1 MRDPTV
7 GGWPTPRDM
16 QANGVRL
23 SVVDEGRGPLVLLC
37 HGWPELAFSWRHQI
51 APLASAGFR
60 VLAPDLRGFGRS
72 DAPDDIAA
80 YSVLDMV
87 GDLVSLVAAAGEE
100 RAVIVGHDWGATIAW
115 TAALLRPDLFRA
127 VAALSVPFR
136 PRGPAPPV
144 AALRAA
150 GRHDFYWVYFQE
162 PGVAEAEF
170 ERDPAATIRR
180 LLYWGS
186 GDAPPGGRRSE
197 AGLLGVQPGGGFL
210 DGATDPAALPAWLD
224 PAALEHHVAEYRRT
238 GFRGGLNLYRNLD
251 RNWALL
257 APWQGARV
265 RPPALFVAGTRD
277 AVIRAPLGRAALD
290 AMPGW
295 VPNLRRTVL
304 IEGAGHWIQQERPA
318 EVTAALLEFLQG
330 LPADA

>member
-1 MRDPTV
+1 MSHGTV
-7 GGWPTPRDM
+7 GNWPAPRDM
-16 QANGVRL
+16 EANGVRL
-23 SVVDEGRGPLVLLC
+23 SVVDHGQGPLVLLC

-51 APLASAGFR
+51 APLAAAGHR

-72 DAPDDIAA
+72 DAPAGIAA

-87 GDLVSLVAAAGEE
+87 GDLVALVAAAGED
-100 RAVIVGHDWGATIAW
+100 RAVVVGHDWGATIAW

-136 PRGPAPPV
+136 PRGPAPPLQ
-144 AALRAA
+144 ALRAA
-150 GRHDFYWVYFQE
+150 GQHGFYWLYFQE

-186 GDAPPGGRRSE
+186 GDAPPGGRSE
-197 AGLLGVQPGGGFL
+197 AGLLGVRPGGGFL
-210 DGATDPAALPAWLD
+210 DGMPDPAALPAWLD
-224 PAALEHHVAEYRRT
+224 PADLDHHVAEYRRT

-265 RPPALFVAGTRD
+265 RQPALFVAGTRD
-277 AVIRAPLGRAALD
+277 AVIRTPAGRAALD
-290 AMPGW
+290 AMPDW
-295 VPNLRRTVL
+295 VPDLRRTVL
-304 IEGAGHWIQQERPA
+304 LDGAGHWIQQERPA
-318 EVTAALLEFLQG
+318 EVTAALLDFLRS
-330 LPADA
+330 LPDD